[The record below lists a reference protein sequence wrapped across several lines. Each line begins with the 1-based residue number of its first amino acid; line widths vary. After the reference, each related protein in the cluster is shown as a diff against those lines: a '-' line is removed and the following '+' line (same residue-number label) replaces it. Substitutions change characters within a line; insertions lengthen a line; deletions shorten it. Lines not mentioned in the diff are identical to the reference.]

1 MKTLYDLFT
10 QVIGGK
16 TVKDLTR
23 DKDESTIGTIG
34 EAILRMAV
42 ALHIDPTGSNTQV
55 TGIIY
60 NVKSTRFDSIDNI
73 ESYLSTSNIANSNE
87 TGKIDV
93 CWMKDSYSVCSSKFG
108 KNEISSLDCL
118 EITQL
123 HSEISIGK
131 ISHND
136 IIVDADKA
144 LYYALVR
151 NKSEVREMLKRK
163 RFHAVTKLLKEQN
176 VLDTDDLER
185 ICFKI
190 REIAKAHVNPLQGFI
205 SKKSNI
211 TLRFHQELIC
221 RNAISRNSS
230 KILIG
235 AIPRSGKTYIGA
247 RLCVGYSKI
256 LILTTRPT
264 ETLDSWGDI
273 FKSSVEFDG
282 YTIQKMSSDIENDIV
297 EDNTVIISSTQF
309 FKHGDRRNKRGI
321 QWDVV
326 LIDEIHEGG
335 CTDKSKQIM
344 ENNSGDKTRFIL
356 MTATYEKPI
365 AEFGLAKEDCFFWDL
380 EDVRL
385 VKNLNAESIKRLHEK
400 YGDTVLRLVDEFAER
415 KHVISNDYVQFP
427 EPHLL
432 TTVMQQKYYAKLVKL
447 MDNPKNTCGFS
458 MRSLFMTTK
467 DNTTFQNPTYV
478 DRFLEL
484 ISGSNFEEDF
494 DGFDNSMI
502 ERIRRIHRMSGH
514 VRQKSFLTM
523 QWFLPYGVGQTL
535 DGVKT
540 ALIERIQMNDVLRK
554 YGVMT
559 LDSGDANIPRHVK
572 SEIAKAKSMNKIG
585 LIILTGDVGS
595 LGVSVPEIDATFL
608 LHDFESSDK
617 TFQQLTRCLTEDY
630 ENGKRVGVI
639 VDFNVWRV
647 LNTMSTY
654 AVGRCG
660 KTFKDSAEK
669 ITWCLGNLIRIDSD
683 LWECPE
689 VEHPITKQNLIE
701 ELTTQ
706 WTKMMESAG
715 YTLVTLERQVVD
727 IGEDQSILN
736 SIIKYSSSSNTT
748 TNNEKEKKM
757 PDGVSVKSDS
767 DDESVPSEKTEKEEK
782 LKNVNLNE
790 ILARLIPEMAILTN
804 GKMNLH
810 DAVEYISNTP
820 NLRSAM
826 NEFLKEFAV

>member
-1 MKTLYDLFT
+1 MKTLYDLFN
-10 QVIGGK
+10 QIIGGK
-16 TVKDLTR
+16 NASDLIQ
-23 DKDESTIGTIG
+23 DKDERTTGTIG

-42 ALHIDPTGSNTQV
+42 ALHINPNGSNTQV

-60 NVKSTRFDSIDNI
+60 NVKTTRFDSINNI
-73 ESYLSTSNIANSNE
+73 ETYLATSNIANSNE
-87 TGKIDV
+87 TGKIDAA
-93 CWMKDSYSVCSSKFG
+93 WMTDVYCVCSSKIG
-108 KNEISSLDCL
+108 KNEIPSLDCL
-118 EITQL
+118 EMTQI
-123 HSEISIGK
+123 HSEIAIGK
-131 ISHND
+131 ITHND
-136 IIVDADKA
+136 TIVDPNKTM
-144 LYYALVR
+144 YYALVR
-151 NKSEVREMLKRK
+151 NKTDVHEMLKRK
-163 RFHAVTKLLKEQN
+163 RFNAVRRLLSPEN
-176 VLDTDDLER
+176 VLDIDDLDR

-190 REIAKAHVNPLQGFI
+190 RDIAKTHANPIHGFMN
-205 SKKSNI
+205 KKSTI
-211 TLRFHQELIC
+211 ALRFHQELIC
-221 RNAISRNSS
+221 RNVISKNSS

-247 RLCVGYSKI
+247 KLCVGYSKI

-264 ETLDSWGDI
+264 ETRDSWGNI
-273 FKSSVEFDG
+273 FKNAAEFDG
-282 YTIQKMSSDIENDIV
+282 YTIQNMSSDIENETV
-297 EDNTVIISSTQF
+297 NENTIIIASTQF

-321 QWDVV
+321 EWDVV

-344 ENNSGDKTRFIL
+344 ENNSGVKTKFIL

-385 VKNLNAESIKRLHEK
+385 VKNWNVDNIARLHEK
-400 YGDTVLRLVDEFAER
+400 HGNMVLTLADEFRER
-415 KHVISNDYVQFP
+415 KHDIAKDYAQFP

-447 MDNPKNTCGFS
+447 MDTPKNTCGFS

-467 DNTTFQNPTYV
+467 DNTAFQNPTYV

-502 ERIRRIHRMSGH
+502 ERIRRIQRMNGH
-514 VRQKSFLTM
+514 NRVKSFLTM
-523 QWFLPYGVGQTL
+523 QWFLPYGIGQTL
-535 DGVKT
+535 EGVKN
-540 ALIERIQMNDVLRK
+540 ALIERIKMNDVFRK
-554 YGVMT
+554 YAIMT
-559 LDSGDANIPRHVK
+559 LDSGDVNIPARV
-572 SEIAKAKSMNKIG
+572 SAEITKAKSMNKIG

-608 LHDFESSDK
+608 MHDFESSDK

-647 LNTMSTY
+647 LNTLSTY
-654 AVGRCG
+654 AIGRCG
-660 KTFKDSAEK
+660 KTFKDSTEK
-669 ITWCLGNLIRIDSD
+669 ITWCLSNLIRIDSD
-683 LWECPE
+683 LWECSE
-689 VEHPITKQNLIE
+689 VQNSITKQSLIE

-715 YTLVTLERQVVD
+715 YNLVTLERQVVD
-727 IGEDQSILN
+727 IGDDQSILN
-736 SIIKYSSSSNTT
+736 SIIKYSASSKSSKT
-748 TNNEKEKKM
+748 EKEKM
-757 PDGVSVKSDS
+757 PDGVSVKTDS
-767 DDESVPSEKTEKEEK
+767 DDESVVSEKTEKTEK
-782 LKNVNLNE
+782 LKNINLNE
-790 ILARLIPEMAILTN
+790 ILARLIPEMAILTG

-810 DAVEYISNTP
+810 DAFEYIGNTP
-820 NLRSAM
+820 SLRLAM
-826 NEFLKEFAV
+826 NGFLNEFAV

>member
-1 MKTLYDLFT
+1 MKTLYDLFN
-10 QVIGGK
+10 QIVGGK
-16 TVKDLTR
+16 NASDLIQ
-23 DKDESTIGTIG
+23 DKDERTVGTIG

-42 ALHIDPTGSNTQV
+42 ALHVDPNGSNKQV

-60 NVKSTRFDSIDNI
+60 NVKTTRFDSINNI
-73 ESYLSTSNIANSNE
+73 EPYLMTSNIANSNE

-93 CWMKDSYSVCSSKFG
+93 AWMADAYCVCSSKIG
-108 KNEISSLDCL
+108 KNEIPSLDSL
-118 EITQL
+118 EITQI

-131 ISHND
+131 ITHND
-136 IIVDADKA
+136 IIVDPDKTV
-144 LYYALVR
+144 YYALVR
-151 NKSEVREMLKRK
+151 NKDEVHDMLKRK
-163 RFHAVTKLLKEQN
+163 RFNAVSRLLSPQN
-176 VLDTDDLER
+176 VLDIDDLDR

-190 REIAKAHVNPLQGFI
+190 RDIAKTHVNPIQGFI
-205 SKKSNI
+205 NKKSTI
-211 TLRFHQELIC
+211 ALRFHQELIC

-247 RLCVGYSKI
+247 KLCVGYSKI
-256 LILTTRPT
+256 LVLTTRPT
-264 ETLDSWGDI
+264 ETRDSWGNI
-273 FKSSVEFDG
+273 FKNAAEFDG
-282 YTIQKMSSDIENDIV
+282 YTIQNMSSDIENDTV
-297 EDNTVIISSTQF
+297 NENTVIISSTQF
-309 FKHGDRRNKRGI
+309 FKHGDRRTKRGI
-321 QWDVV
+321 EWDVI

-344 ENNSGDKTRFIL
+344 DNNSGVNTKFVL

-385 VKNLNAESIKRLHEK
+385 VKNWNVDTISRLHEK
-400 YGDTVLRLVDEFAER
+400 HGDMVLTLTDEFRER
-415 KHVISNDYVQFP
+415 KHDVAKDYVQFP

-447 MDNPKNTCGFS
+447 IDNPKNTCGFS

-467 DNTTFQNPTYV
+467 DNSAFQNPKYV
-478 DRFLEL
+478 DSFLEL

-502 ERIRRIHRMSGH
+502 ERIRRIQRMNGH
-514 VRQKSFLTM
+514 SRVKSFLTM
-523 QWFLPYGVGQTL
+523 QWFLPYGIGQTL
-535 DGVKT
+535 EGVKN
-540 ALIERIQMNDVLRK
+540 ALIERIQMNDVFRK
-554 YGVMT
+554 YAIMT
-559 LDSGDANIPRHVK
+559 LDSGDVNIPARV
-572 SEIAKAKSMNKIG
+572 SAEITKAKSMNKNG

-608 LHDFESSDK
+608 MHDFESSDK

-630 ENGKRVGVI
+630 DNGKRVGVI

-647 LNTMSTY
+647 LNTLSTY

-660 KTFKDSAEK
+660 KTFKDSTEK
-669 ITWCLGNLIRIDSD
+669 ITWCLSNLIRIDSD
-683 LWECPE
+683 LWECSE
-689 VEHPITKQNLIE
+689 VESPITKQSLIE

-715 YTLVTLERQVVD
+715 YNLVTLERQVVD
-727 IGEDQSILN
+727 IGDDQDILN
-736 SIIKYSSSSNTT
+736 SIIKYSASSKSTKD
-748 TNNEKEKKM
+748 EKEKM

-767 DDESVPSEKTEKEEK
+767 DDESVPSEKPEKEEK
-782 LKNVNLNE
+782 LKNINLNE

-804 GKMNLH
+804 GKMSLH
-810 DAVEYISNTP
+810 DAFEHIGNTP
-820 NLRSAM
+820 ALRTAM
-826 NEFLKEFAV
+826 NEFLNEFAV